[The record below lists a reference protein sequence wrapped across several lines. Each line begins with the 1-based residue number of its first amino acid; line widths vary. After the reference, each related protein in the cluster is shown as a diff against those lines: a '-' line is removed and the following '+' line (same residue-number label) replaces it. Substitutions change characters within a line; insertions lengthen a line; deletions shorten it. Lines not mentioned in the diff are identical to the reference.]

1 MQHDVIIVGA
11 GPAGSA
17 AAIILANRG
26 HDVLLIDQHGF
37 PRDKVCGDG
46 IPPGSVQLL
55 NQLGLGKRIAQAEF
69 NLIDTMRVISPENTI
84 LNFNFSPKGQH
95 TGFYIAPRRE
105 FDYLLQQQALASGA
119 QFRLER
125 VSGIIKYKGAIKGV
139 KLQSGEEIFSQVVI
153 GADGAN
159 SIVARALRPEPLK
172 NKKLIGIRG
181 YISGLETNPT
191 RAEFFFL
198 RDVFP
203 SYGWIFPIN
212 PHLANVGLGLYV
224 SNYQTSQLSL
234 KQLMSKFLEHEYVVK
249 RLGKDWQVRNTK
261 TWFYQLAE
269 WMPKSIVTDGAL
281 LVGDAAP
288 LMDPLSGEGIHNALH
303 SGIIAGEVIDKA
315 IRGNDCSIKSLQEYE
330 QRCKKEIYSVI
341 RRSLLL
347 RRILSTSPT
356 RLEWFFRL
364 VENNKVFIER
374 LVSSISSNIKIQPE

>member
-17 AAIILANRG
+17 AAIILTNRG
-26 HDVLLIDQHGF
+26 HDVLLIDQHKF

-55 NQLGLGKRIAQAEF
+55 NQLGVGEKINQAGF
-69 NLIDTMRVISPENTI
+69 NSISAMRVVSPDNKALE
-84 LNFNFSPKGQH
+84 FSFTPKGSR
-95 TGFYIAPRRE
+95 TSFYIAPRRE
-105 FDYLLQQQALASGA
+105 FDYLLHQQALASGA
-119 QFRLER
+119 KFRVER
-125 VSGIIKYKGAIKGV
+125 VSGIIKYKNTIKGV
-139 KLQSGEEIFSQVVI
+139 RLQSGEEIFSRATI

-159 SIVARALRPEPLK
+159 SIVARALRPKPLK

-181 YISGLETNPT
+181 YISGLETDPAC
-191 RAEFFFL
+191 AEFYFL

-212 PHLANVGLGLYV
+212 PNMANIGLGLYV

-234 KQLMSKFLEHEYVVK
+234 KQLMSNFLEHEYVAK
-249 RLGKDWQVRNTK
+249 RLGQDWQVRNTK

-269 WMPKSIVTDGAL
+269 WMPKSIVADGAL

-315 IRGNDCSIKSLQEYE
+315 IRRNDCSIKSLQEYE

-347 RRILSTSPT
+347 RRILSTSPA

-364 VENNKVFIER
+364 VDKNKAAVNRI
-374 LVSSISSNIKIQPE
+374 LNSISSNFKM